1 MIKEINLLIKQI
13 KENNNDGFFLI
24 DKNINEDLLDC
35 IKSGNIKFNI
45 QNNLFIKHHIFDF
58 IGKYLAFLNR
68 KNNDSLNL
76 NENQIFT
83 SDYQKLYEIFF
94 KLEQSKISK
103 FIIENIETNNIN
115 QNIISKEELNYY
127 KNIQSIFTNKGKYI
141 CSIINK

>member
-1 MIKEINLLIKQI
+1 M
-13 KENNNDGFFLI
+13 
-24 DKNINEDLLDC
+24 NE
-35 IKSGNIKFNI
+35 IKSSNIKDNV

-58 IGKYLAFLNR
+58 IEKYLAFLNR
-68 KNNDSLNL
+68 KNNDSINI

-83 SDYQKLYEIFF
+83 SDYNKLYEIFF

-103 FIIENIETNNIN
+103 YISENIENNASN

-127 KNIQSIFTNKGKYI
+127 KNIQSIFKNKGKYI

>member
-1 MIKEINLLIKQI
+1 M
-13 KENNNDGFFLI
+13 
-24 DKNINEDLLDC
+24 
-35 IKSGNIKFNI
+35 
-45 QNNLFIKHHIFDF
+45 
-58 IGKYLAFLNR
+58 AFLNR

-83 SDYQKLYEIFF
+83 SDYHKLYEIFF